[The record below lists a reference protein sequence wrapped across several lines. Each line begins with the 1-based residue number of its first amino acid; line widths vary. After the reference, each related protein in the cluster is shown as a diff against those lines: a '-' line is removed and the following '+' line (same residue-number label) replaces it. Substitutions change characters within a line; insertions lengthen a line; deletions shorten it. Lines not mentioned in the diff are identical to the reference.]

1 MTSSPARRS
10 PEAAPRHR
18 KPPVT
23 TNPIRTTPEN
33 PKAAPEANLDPRA
46 LIEQLHLVRRASLSE
61 VDWSRYCHLMRQLCR
76 ASHCAV
82 VRKVDAGA
90 SLQLLGVASDQP
102 DWSPLHAMPP
112 DVDLLAKAQAG
123 AYAQATAQ
131 TPDGQ
136 SWLVLVLALHGL
148 DEAFLILNIKPQE
161 RAQFNEL
168 TLRALLAT
176 DFGHAAHEI
185 SAAPVSDD
193 VSDMLGLAA
202 QVMQQQS
209 FESACLTLV
218 NGISAEW
225 ALAHASLGWI
235 DDGRAQAVA
244 ISHLDRFERNS
255 RQTELIEAAMH
266 TALNQGHEIWWSTE
280 HGDAPDSQEL
290 GDFARDAGAG
300 RAVAIPVRDAH
311 GQTHAVLL
319 LGFSAA
325 DSEPDLNHLLLSL
338 ELIEPRLCDL
348 RLRSLSLVQRSKHH
362 LRSLSE
368 RVFGPE
374 HATAKALAAIAV
386 LALLYVLLGTWNYRV
401 EASAQL
407 NTDSTRLI
415 SAQFDGRV
423 DQVYATAGDLV
434 KAGSLLVALDTCE
447 LEQQQS
453 ELSAEVAKAETEVN
467 KNRAD
472 GRLADT
478 EIAQARLDQA
488 LAKSQRVEAYLKS
501 AKSVAP
507 FEGVIVE
514 GERKDL
520 LGAPVKKGDK
530 ILKIA
535 KIEGLYV
542 TLMVAER
549 QMRYVQ
555 PGASGEV
562 SLLSHADHSIPVR
575 INSVIPVAQVKGQ
588 EGNQFM
594 ITAELLEPPQ
604 PWWRPGM
611 TGLARIDVGQR
622 SIAWILTHRMLD
634 NLRLLL
640 WW

>member
-1 MTSSPARRS
+1 MSTV
-10 PEAAPRHR
+10 
-18 KPPVT
+18 PP
-23 TNPIRTTPEN
+23 IA
-33 PKAAPEANLDPRA
+33 KAAPEANLDPRA

-61 VDWSRYCHLMRQLCR
+61 VDWQRYCHLMRQLCR

-82 VRKVDAGA
+82 VLKVEAGT
-90 SLQLLGVASDQP
+90 SLQLLGVASDQS

-112 DVDLLAKAQAG
+112 GVDLLGKAQAG

-148 DEAFLILNIKPQE
+148 DEAFLILNIRPQE

-176 DFGHAAHEI
+176 DFGHATHEI

-266 TALNQGHEIWWSTE
+266 TALNQGHEIWWSAE
-280 HGDAPDSQEL
+280 HGDAPDSLEL
-290 GDFARDAGAG
+290 GDFARDANLGH
-300 RAVAIPVRDAH
+300 AVAIPVRDAH

-319 LGFSAA
+319 LGFSVNAEA
-325 DSEPDLNHLLLSL
+325 EPPDLNALLLSL
-338 ELIEPRLCDL
+338 ELIEPRLRDL
-348 RLRSLSLVQRSKHH
+348 RLRSLSLALRAKQRF
-362 LRSLSE
+362 RSLSE

-374 HATAKALAAIAV
+374 HAVLKAVSAIVV
-386 LALLYVLLGTWNYRV
+386 LALLYVLLGSWNYRV
-401 EASAQL
+401 EANAQL
-407 NTDSTRLI
+407 NTESTRLI

-434 KAGSLLVALDTCE
+434 KAGSLLVALDTRE

-453 ELSAEVAKAETEVN
+453 ELSAEVAKTETEVH

-488 LAKSQRVEAYLKS
+488 LAKAQRVEAYLKS

-535 KIEGLYV
+535 KVEGLYV

>member
-1 MTSSPARRS
+1 MPDR
-10 PEAAPRHR
+10 PQ
-18 KPPVT
+18 
-23 TNPIRTTPEN
+23 
-33 PKAAPEANLDPRA
+33 AAPEASLDARA
-46 LIEQLHLVRRASLSE
+46 LIEQLHLVRKASLSE
-61 VDWSRYCHLMRQLCR
+61 VDWQRYCQLMRQLCR

-82 VRKVDAGA
+82 LRKVEAGA
-90 SLQLLGVASDQP
+90 SLQMLGCASDKP
-102 DWSPLHAMPP
+102 DWSPLDAMPP
-112 DVDLLAKAQAG
+112 GIDLLTKAQTS
-123 AYAQATAQ
+123 AYAQTSATS
-131 TPDGQ
+131 PDGQ
-136 SWLVLVLALHGL
+136 SWLVLVLALQGVA
-148 DEAFLILNIKPQE
+148 ESFLILNIKQQE

-168 TLRALLAT
+168 TLRALLAI
-176 DFGHAAHEI
+176 DFERATQVA
-185 SAAPVSDD
+185 SPALASDEL
-193 VSDMLGLAA
+193 SGMLGLAA
-202 QVMQQQS
+202 QVMQQPG

-235 DDGRAQAVA
+235 DDGRPQVVA

-255 RQTELIEAAMH
+255 RQSQLIEAALS
-266 TALNQGHEIWWSTE
+266 TALNQGHEVWWNAE

-290 GDFARDAGAG
+290 GDFARDASIG
-300 RAVAIPVRDAH
+300 RCVAIPVRDAH

-319 LGFSAA
+319 LGFSASA
-325 DSEPDLNHLLLSL
+325 SEPDLNHLLLSL
-338 ELIEPRLCDL
+338 ELIEPRLRDL
-348 RLRSLSLVQRSKHH
+348 RLRSLGWTQRAKHQ

-374 HATAKALAAIAV
+374 HAVLKAVATVAL
-386 LALLYVLLGTWNYRV
+386 LALLYVLLGSWNYRV
-401 EASAQL
+401 DANAQL
-407 NTDSTRLI
+407 NTESTRLI
-415 SAQFDGRV
+415 SAQFDGRI

-434 KAGSLLVALDTCE
+434 KAGSLLVALDTRE

-453 ELSAEVAKAETEVN
+453 ELNAEAAKAETEVN

-478 EIAQARLDQA
+478 EIAQARLDQS

-501 AKSVAP
+501 AKSAAP

-530 ILKIA
+530 IFKIA

-562 SLLSHADHSIPVR
+562 ALLSHADHNIPVR

-622 SIAWILTHRMLD
+622 SILWILTHRLLD